1 MDWFLNLLLGLLRA
15 LFGGK
20 TPSPI
25 PPPVPGG
32 LSSDLIARI
41 SQLAGASDLARVS
54 WTGRGIA
61 PLGYIKGMAVVFA
74 AVYLKFKAGDSATRI
89 MAESVHESVEN
100 DHTDALSWYNSNF
113 RAAGMSNDVAGAD
126 TLRHLFVLLCG
137 LGVRESSGRYCE
149 GRDRSA
155 SNTSADTAESGLFQL
170 SWDIHGASPEIPK
183 LLTTYAGGAP
193 GFCHIFAEGV
203 HPTPSDLE
211 IAGSGD
217 GARCQQLCKDSPAFA
232 VETAAVGLRT
242 RGGNVG
248 HWGPIRRKQAEI
260 RPEADGLFRQVQ
272 ALVDAAPIAHKSP
285 PIELASTAPAWPRE
299 STPGALDAFYGDPR
313 GTDGEVSPIWIAQ
326 NLVKIVPPWK
336 MMEEGRPV
344 TSIIIHKKCAPS
356 LGRILK
362 NIWDH
367 YGRDQSRINAV
378 HLDQLD
384 GTFNFRPNRNNP
396 AKLSVHSYAA
406 AIDLA
411 AAYNPNGKE
420 WRPHAG
426 MMPIDVVKI
435 FAAEGWAWGGQ
446 FNGTKDSMHFQ
457 QTFNIH
463 DKEPLPVDERDAN
476 GIM

>member
-1 MDWFLNLLLGLLRA
+1 MDWILNWLLA

-20 TPSPI
+20 TPAPV
-25 PPPVPGG
+25 PGPVPGG

-41 SQLAGASDLARVS
+41 SQLAGTSELARVS
-54 WTGRGIA
+54 WAGQGTA
-61 PLGYIKGMAVVFA
+61 PLGYIKGMAVTFA
-74 AVYLKFKAGDSATRI
+74 MVYLKLKAGDSAARI
-89 MAESVHESVEN
+89 MAGAVHESVEN

-113 RAAGMSNDVAGAD
+113 HAVGMSNDTAGAD

-149 GRDRSA
+149 GRDRGA
-155 SNTSADTAESGLFQL
+155 KNITADTAESGLFQM
-170 SWDIHGASPEIPK
+170 SWDIHVASPEIPK
-183 LLTTYAGGAP
+183 LLTTYSGGAP
-193 GFCHIFAEGV
+193 GYRNIFQEGV
-203 HPTPSDLE
+203 QPKPSDLE
-211 IAGSGD
+211 ISGSGD
-217 GARCQQLCKDSPAFA
+217 GAHCQQLCKDSPAFA
-232 VETAAVGLRT
+232 VEAAAVGLRT
-242 RGGNVG
+242 YGGNTG
-248 HWGPIRRKQAEI
+248 HWGPIRRKLAEL
-260 RPEADGLFRQVQ
+260 RPEADALFRQVQ
-272 ALVDAAPIAHKSP
+272 ALVDAAPIAQKRP
-285 PIELASTAPAWPRE
+285 PMELASSTPAWPRE

-313 GTDGEVSPIWIAQ
+313 GPDGEVSPIWMAQ

-336 MMEEGRPV
+336 MTEEGRPV

-356 LGRILK
+356 LNRILK
-362 NIWDH
+362 NIWEH

-435 FAAEGWAWGGQ
+435 FAKEGWAWGGQ
-446 FNGTKDSMHFQ
+446 FNGTKDSMHMQ
-457 QTFNIH
+457 ASYNIH
-463 DKEPLPVDERDAN
+463 ANEPLPVDEHDSN